1 LWHTAAPESARV
13 IRTGRHAKRFP
24 RGTIVNEPEDKGPKP
39 ESTEPPATSG
49 VWLPPRLREKLDAPS
64 SGDDFDFLKRKTSP
78 VPKII
83 TAVVVVA
90 VLAGAWMVFQS
101 NQKKAAAAAAAK
113 AAEARAVVV
122 ADSLAHVRMTDSL
135 AAIVRADSIA
145 FAALPKW
152 KQRQI
157 LAEKAKKAAAA
168 SGATASAPATTG
180 ASGGAAA
187 AGGAGAAAGGE
198 ATQAAPET
206 PAEAG
211 PFGIDAGQYLDE
223 TRAGEV
229 AATLKEKTG
238 LAAAVV
244 AMGQG
249 EEQSFHVVLGSYPR
263 RSAAESKASSLLSK
277 GLVGEASIVALPKAP

>member
-1 LWHTAAPESARV
+1 
-13 IRTGRHAKRFP
+13 
-24 RGTIVNEPEDKGPKP
+24 VNEPEDKGPKP
-39 ESTEPPATSG
+39 ESTEPPAASG

-64 SGDDFDFLKRKTSP
+64 SGDDFDFLKRNTSP

-83 TAVVVVA
+83 TAVVVIV

-101 NQKKAAAAAAAK
+101 NKKKAAAAAAAR
-113 AAEARAVVV
+113 AAEARAAVV
-122 ADSLAHVRMTDSL
+122 ADSLARVRMADSL

-168 SGATASAPATTG
+168 SGATASTPATTG
-180 ASGGAAA
+180 AAGGAAA
-187 AGGAGAAAGGE
+187 AGGAGAAGGE
-198 ATQAAPET
+198 AAAAAPET

-238 LAAAVV
+238 LAATVV
-244 AMGQG
+244 PMGQG

-263 RSAAESKASSLLSK
+263 RSAAESKAGSLLSK
-277 GLVGEASIVALPKAP
+277 GLVSEASVVALPKAP